1 MMFKTIKPAT
11 FSLAAATF
19 LGALALTASLNPAA
33 AQTDTAA
40 APAAKPKAHTHKPAA
55 GQTPEEHVEAHLADL
70 KTKLKITDAEAPQW
84 DALATVMRDNAKDA
98 EGRIATRN
106 ANTSATTAVDDL
118 KNYAAVAQGHADDVK
133 KMEAAFEAL
142 YAVMP
147 DDQKKN
153 ADDVFAQHESRGEKH
168 RSHAKKPAA
177 Q

>member
-1 MMFKTIKPAT
+1 MLKTIKSAT
-11 FSLAAATF
+11 YSLAAATF
-19 LGALALTASLNPAA
+19 LGALALTVSLNPAA

-40 APAAKPKAHTHKPAA
+40 APAAKPKAHKPAA

-70 KTKLKITDAEAPQW
+70 KAKLKITDAEAPQW
-84 DALATVMRDNAKDA
+84 DALATVMRDNAKEA
-98 EGRIATRN
+98 EERIATRN

-118 KNYAAVAQGHADDVK
+118 KNYAAIAQGHADGVK

-168 RSHAKKPAA
+168 RSHAKKPPT